1 MNIVLTSAHLI
12 EPEPI
17 NWIWDG
23 FLAKGM
29 LHIISGKPGSGKTTI
44 ALDLAARI
52 SSGSNFPDGKSSIA
66 GNILIWSGEDSIQ
79 HVLVP
84 RLIAA
89 GADLERI
96 KFIDSRKKNGE
107 NLPFDPAHDM
117 ELLRNEAS
125 NLGEISLIIIDSLAS
140 VITKDSHKNAE
151 TRRDLQPTVDLAKE
165 LNCAVVGIMH
175 FAKGTAGK
183 DPLERIL
190 GSVAFGAV
198 ARFAFVVGRNS
209 PTDQADI
216 KRIFIRAKSIAQ
228 EGGGFHFSI
237 TDKTLN
243 THKNINTSTV
253 VWAEWANGGAQSL
266 LDSLEIGDDSDNVTA
281 LEGAKSFLIE
291 ELKNGPVPSAEILS
305 NASKQGISKSTLFRA
320 KDRLKVKAKKQKD
333 QWFWTLEPYCEKAH
347 QPEERHP
354 WDDDV

>member
-1 MNIVLTSAHLI
+1 MTIVLTSAHLI

-29 LHIISGKPGSGKTTI
+29 LHIVSGKPGSGKTTI
-44 ALDLAARI
+44 ALDFAARI
-52 SSGSNFPDGKSSIA
+52 SSGSNFPDGKSATIGS
-66 GNILIWSGEDSIQ
+66 ILIWSGEDSIQ

-96 KFIDSRKKNGE
+96 RFIDSSEKNGE
-107 NLPFDPAHDM
+107 SLPFDPARHM

-125 NLGEISLIIIDSLAS
+125 KLGEISLVIIDSLAS

-165 LNCAVVGIMH
+165 LNCAVIGITH

-198 ARFAFVVGRNS
+198 ARLAFVVGRNS
-209 PTDQADI
+209 PTDQANI
-216 KRIFIRAKSIAQ
+216 KRIFIRAKSIAK

-237 TDKTLN
+237 TDKTLD
-243 THKNINTSTV
+243 THKKINTSTV

-266 LDSLEIGDDSDNVTA
+266 LDTLESGSEVDNTSA
-281 LEGAKSFLIE
+281 LADAKTFLLG
-291 ELKNGPVPSAEILS
+291 ELENGPVPSTEIFN
-305 NASKQGISKSTLFRA
+305 NALRQGISKSTLFRA
-320 KDRLKVKAKKQKD
+320 KDHLKVKAKKQKE
-333 QWFWTLEPYCEKAH
+333 QWLWMREPFSEKI
-347 QPEERHP
+347 
-354 WDDDV
+354 